1 MPLYLGREEEQKE
14 ILKTLDE
21 GWNVILTGK
30 FGIGR
35 TTLVKHIAS
44 LNEIQW
50 RFVFIDFLK
59 TPSNICRNFSN
70 SFPYLGST
78 SFFKGSYSLCNCC
91 RVCPAYKL
99 KSI

>member
-1 MPLYLGREEEQKE
+1 MPFYFVGREEEQKE

-59 TPSNICRNFSN
+59 TPSNICRNFFKL
-70 SFPYLGST
+70 FPISWINFL
-78 SFFKGSYSLCNCC
+78 F
-91 RVCPAYKL
+91 
-99 KSI
+99 